1 MAVDSH
7 NVHKRIEHTFSL
19 DVEDWYHGI
28 PIAQPREQRM
38 EVGMNFL
45 MELFERSSVKVTM
58 FWLGDAARQYPELLR
73 QCVAAGHEIGSHALH
88 HTFVYDSNPKKFHEE
103 THAAKALLEDIT
115 GCAVRGFRAPYFSIT
130 RSSEWALEVLAQLGF
145 QYDSSIFPMRNVR
158 YGIPNFSREPI
169 IINTPSG
176 KILEFPISVR
186 AFATKVI
193 LPVSGGAYFRLY
205 PYFLTKLNI
214 QHHEKLNRSAVFYFH
229 PWEADPDHPRV
240 AVDWKF
246 RLTHYA
252 NLGTAQQKLVR
263 LFDDF
268 SFTTLGRQAN
278 ELFVP

>member
-1 MAVDSH
+1 MGANLS
-7 NVHKRIEHTFSL
+7 NIQPGIEHTFTL

-28 PIAQPREQRM
+28 PITQPREHRL
-38 EVGMNFL
+38 EYGMNFL

-58 FWLGDAARQYPELLR
+58 FWLGDAAKQYPALLR
-73 QCVAAGHEIGSHALH
+73 QCADSGHEIGSHALH
-88 HTFVYDSNPKKFHEE
+88 HTFVYDSNPKKFYEE
-103 THAAKALLEDIT
+103 TKAAKSLLEDIS
-115 GCAVRGFRAPYFSIT
+115 GCEIRGFRAPYFSIT

-169 IINTPSG
+169 IIDTPSG

-186 AFATKVI
+186 AIASMA

-205 PYFLTKLNI
+205 PYFLTKLNL

-252 NLGTAQQKLVR
+252 NLGTARQKLVR